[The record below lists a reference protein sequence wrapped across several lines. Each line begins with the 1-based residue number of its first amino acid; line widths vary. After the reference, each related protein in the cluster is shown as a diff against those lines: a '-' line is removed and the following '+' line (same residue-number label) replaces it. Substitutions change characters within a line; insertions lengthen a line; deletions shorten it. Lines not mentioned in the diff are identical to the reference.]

1 MASTASDRKGAQIQ
15 HAISWFYLNKSYFK
29 TSKIK
34 LNSRTWLPLK
44 SSVVIFQAL
53 EPLQPQW
60 PLQPQQPQWP
70 QWPEQP
76 HFIKKWLILLVW
88 WSLAPIWPLLVHFC
102 GMDHQKSKLL
112 LILVPF
118 LSEAVEDSRFYIFGN
133 WFVKL
138 KFPNLLNPRG
148 TIIQQNYWSLYP
160 SELIYFALFTMRHP
174 VVHEM

>member
-70 QWPEQP
+70 QWPQQP
-76 HFIKKWLILLVW
+76 HFIKKITRSAALMIL
-88 WSLAPIWPLLVHFC
+88 
-102 GMDHQKSKLL
+102 GTKMTNTG
-112 LILVPF
+112 PF
-118 LSEAVEDSRFYIFGN
+118 LWNRWSKIQIFTDFSIFFAGGC
-133 WFVKL
+133 WGQPMLFFL
-138 KFPNLLNPRG
+138 KTDLWNSNFQ
-148 TIIQQNYWSLYP
+148 TSWSHQAP
-160 SELIYFALFTMRHP
+160 
-174 VVHEM
+174 